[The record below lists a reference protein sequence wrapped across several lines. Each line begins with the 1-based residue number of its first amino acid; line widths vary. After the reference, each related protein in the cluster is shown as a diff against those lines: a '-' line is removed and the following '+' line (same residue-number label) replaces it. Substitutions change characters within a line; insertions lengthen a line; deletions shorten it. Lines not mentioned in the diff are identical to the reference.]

1 MKKSSMTG
9 KEIKQMRKGYGLK
22 QRECAL
28 MLGIGTRMWQKY
40 EEGYPCKQLYID
52 VIQDRMANYR

>member
-1 MKKSSMTG
+1 MTG